1 MKILKKLIKFSTII
15 FTIFSI
21 ALYGLYI
28 YARYTT
34 KLIIQN
40 PNQFTIYDQ
49 NGDIVK
55 DLSETW
61 VELED
66 ISPYVI
72 DATIAIEDKKFY
84 EHNGFDY
91 LRIIKSLYVNIK
103 SRAAKQGASTITQQL
118 AKNLYL
124 TFDKT
129 WERKLKEAWLT
140 IELESQYEKDD
151 ILEAYLNTINYGGIY
166 VI

>member
-1 MKILKKLIKFSTII
+1 MKIFKKLFKFSVII
-15 FTIFSI
+15 FFIFCI
-21 ALYGLYI
+21 AVYGLYI

-49 NGDIVK
+49 NGEIVQ

-72 DATIAIEDKKFY
+72 NATIAIEDKKFY
-84 EHNGFDY
+84 DHNGFDY
-91 LRIIKSLYVNIK
+91 LRIVKSLYVNIK
-103 SRAAKQGASTITQQL
+103 SGATKQGASTITQQL

-129 WERKLKEAWLT
+129 FFKSPTPDANVCISPRPL
-140 IELESQYEKDD
+140 
-151 ILEAYLNTINYGGIY
+151 
-166 VI
+166 